1 MAAEASGPEA
11 GLAGYSGTQ
20 RAAVLLLALGDSA
33 APLWSEL
40 SDEEVRNLSL
50 AMSTLGVVSVD
61 TTQAVLTAFVA
72 AMSGTNS
79 LRGSV
84 EMAER
89 ALSSFLGPDK
99 VAEILAEVRGPAG
112 RTTWEKLGNVKPDVL
127 ASYLKHETPQTVAAV
142 LTRLNSSYAANLLSA
157 LPEDFAYDCAARMIS
172 IGSVG
177 RAVSDDM
184 ESVLR
189 TEFLA
194 AIGGT
199 TRRDNHEMMAEIFN
213 HFDRATEVTL
223 SRSLELAAPD
233 SLARIH
239 AFMFVFEDLAVM
251 DGTAAQVLMRGVERS
266 DLAIALK
273 GASDTIR
280 NLFIGNMSER
290 AAKIFREE
298 MSAMGA
304 VRLKDVEAAQTRI
317 VVAAKALSESG
328 EITLSAKGNTD
339 DWVY

>member
-1 MAAEASGPEA
+1 MAIETVVEGP
-11 GLAGYSGTQ
+11 LAGYNGTQ
-20 RAAVLLLALGDSA
+20 RAAMFLLALGDGA
-33 APLWSEL
+33 ASVWQALN
-40 SDEEVRNLSL
+40 DDEVRNISQ
-50 AMSTLGVVSVD
+50 AMSTLGAVTAD
-61 TTQAVLTAFVA
+61 TTQAVFTAFIA
-72 AMSGTNS
+72 GMSGASS
-79 LRGSV
+79 LRGSA

-89 ALSSFLGPDK
+89 VLSSFLPADK
-99 VAEILAEVRGPAG
+99 VSEILAEVRGPAG
-112 RTTWEKLGNVKPDVL
+112 RTTWEKLGNVKADVL
-127 ASYLKHETPQTVAAV
+127 ANYLKHETPQTVAAI
-142 LTRLNSSYAANLLSA
+142 LMRLNSTYAADLLSA

-177 RAVSDDM
+177 RTVSDEM

-194 AIGGT
+194 GVGGT

-213 HFDRATEVTL
+213 HFDRATETAL

-233 SLARIH
+233 SMARIH
-239 AFMFVFEDLAVM
+239 ALMFVFEDLAAM
-251 DGTAAQVLMRGVERS
+251 DGTAAQILLRGVERS

-317 VVAAKALSESG
+317 VVAAKALAEAG